1 MPFQLFDAL
10 DPATEAALRASIKRW
25 GVIVPVVV
33 DQHGQVID
41 GHHRKR
47 IADELGVPCP
57 EQIREVE
64 NDEEARQLAVTLNTD
79 RRHLAPE
86 HRRPI
91 VADLRAQGHSLRAI
105 AGALGISK
113 SQVANDLEALST
125 SGQSPQP
132 ERVRTS
138 DGRTYPATRP
148 APKPEPEPEPD
159 DEPLFAPG
167 EHAAILDTLHEEHGD
182 DLTPDDIERAVEEN
196 IESKRVPDP
205 QPEPKRVPD
214 RQPEREPAKTEWK
227 PTKPDLGGGISH
239 PARYSQALL
248 DEFRSILKHYDIPEG
263 AILDPF
269 AGTGR
274 IHELQNDGWD
284 TVGVEIEKEYADMH
298 PDTVLGSALD
308 LPFDPETFAAIV
320 TSPTYGNRL
329 ADSHNA
335 SDPERRRSY
344 THDLGRKLHAEN
356 SGTLHW
362 RTPTGRGAAGSEA
375 YRTFHEKAWRE
386 AVLVLRPG
394 GLFVLNCCDHIRDG
408 LTQPVTAWHC
418 WMLGRLGL
426 DYVESRSV
434 ATQKL
439 RQGDNASLRH
449 QEQIHVFRKPR

>member
-1 MPFQLFDAL
+1 MTVPFQLFDVL

-57 EQIREVE
+57 EQVREVE

-86 HRRPI
+86 QRRQV
-91 VADLRAQGHSLRAI
+91 VADLRQQGHSLRAI
-105 AGALGISK
+105 AGALGSSLRTI
-113 SQVANDLEALST
+113 QRDLAGV
-125 SGQSPQP
+125 SGDTPA
-132 ERVRTS
+132 EIRGR
-138 DGRTYPATRP
+138 DGKTYPATRP
-148 APKPEPEPEPD
+148 APKPEPED

-167 EHAAILDTLHEEHGD
+167 EPDAILDTLHEEHGD
-182 DLTPDDIERAVEEN
+182 DLTPDDIERAVKEN
-196 IESKRVPDP
+196 IESKRVPD
-205 QPEPKRVPD
+205 
-214 RQPEREPAKTEWK
+214 RQPERKSAKPEWK

-274 IHELQNDGWD
+274 IHELQDDGWD
-284 TVGVEIEKEYADMH
+284 TVGVEIEKEYAGMH
-298 PDTVLGSALD
+298 PNTVLGSALN

-344 THDLGRKLHAEN
+344 THDLGRELHAEN

-394 GLFVLNCCDHIRDG
+394 GLFVLNCCDHIREG